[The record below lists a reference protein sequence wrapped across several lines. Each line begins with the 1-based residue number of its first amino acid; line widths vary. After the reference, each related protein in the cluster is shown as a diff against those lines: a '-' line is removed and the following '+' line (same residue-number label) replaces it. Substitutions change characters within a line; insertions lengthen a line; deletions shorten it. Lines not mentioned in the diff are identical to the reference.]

1 MNTTHTWEKS
11 LSLLEGKLGAHLID
25 SWFRPIVIESIIDN
39 DVCLE
44 VPNRFFKEWI
54 EERHLDDLTEVLG
67 QTARIGNPIIKW
79 KFSHKEADTAIKK
92 IEVKQESRK
101 AKLANRGI
109 FLNPKYIFS
118 SFVVGSSNQFAH
130 AASTAVAENPGKNYN
145 PLFIYG
151 GSGLG
156 KSHLLNAVG
165 NFLVDGRKGLKIL
178 CLSAE
183 QFTNDVV
190 YSIRHSK
197 MEEFRKRYR
206 NLDVFLVDDIHFIA
220 GKERTQEEFFHTFN
234 TLYESEKQI
243 IMTSDRFPNE
253 IPSITDRLRSRFN
266 WGLIADIQV
275 PDLETRIAILEK
287 KAENEGIPLPK
298 DVADY
303 VARNI
308 RKSVR
313 DLEGGLIRLG
323 AYASLGGKQLT
334 VESAGEILRGIIQ
347 DKDKP
352 ITVDFIQKT
361 VSDYFGLKVAELK
374 SRKRT
379 KEVAFPR
386 QVAMYLCKQL
396 TELSL
401 ADIGNGFGGKDHST
415 VIHACK
421 QIRNKMESNVEIGRK
436 VRGLTE
442 RIKGERL

>member
-1 MNTTHTWEKS
+1 V
-11 LSLLEGKLGAHLID
+11 ID
-25 SWFRPIVIESIIDN
+25 SWFRPIVISSIHDD

-54 EERHLDDLTEVLG
+54 EERHLDDLAEAIG
-67 QTARIGNPIIKW
+67 QTASIGKPVIKW
-79 KFSHKEADTAIKK
+79 TFSQKEADTAIKK
-92 IEVKQESRK
+92 NEVKQESRK

-109 FLNPKYIFS
+109 FLNPKYTFS

-156 KSHLLNAVG
+156 KTHLLNAVG
-165 NFLVDGRKGLKIL
+165 NFLVDGHKGLKIL

-206 NLDVFLVDDIHFIA
+206 NLDLFLVDDIHFIA

-243 IMTSDRFPNE
+243 IITSDRFPNE

-287 KAENEGIPLPK
+287 KAEHERILLPK

-303 VARNI
+303 VARNM
-308 RKSVR
+308 RTNVR
-313 DLEGGLIRLG
+313 DLEGCLIRLG
-323 AYASLGGKQLT
+323 AYASLRGERLT
-334 VESAGEILRGIIQ
+334 VESAGEILQGIIQ
-347 DKDKP
+347 DNDRP
-352 ITVDFIQKT
+352 ITVDVIQKV
-361 VSDYFGLKVAELK
+361 VSDYFRIKLAELK

-401 ADIGNGFGGKDHST
+401 ADIGSGFGGKDHST

-421 QIRNKMESNVEIGRK
+421 QIRKKMESNIEVSRK
-436 VRGLTE
+436 VRGLME